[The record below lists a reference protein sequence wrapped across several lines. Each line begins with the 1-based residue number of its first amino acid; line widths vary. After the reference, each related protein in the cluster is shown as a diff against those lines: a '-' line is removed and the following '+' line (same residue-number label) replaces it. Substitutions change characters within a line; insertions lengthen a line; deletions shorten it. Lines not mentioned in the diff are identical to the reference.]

1 MMNSTNKVKII
12 DDGIT
17 DARIE
22 LNGIMLKD
30 IAEYSLQH
38 KSHNCALLTVTL
50 YLNEVSVND
59 EDSLKQEL
67 IDIINEE
74 ITDD

>member
-1 MMNSTNKVKII
+1 MNSTNKVKII

-17 DARIE
+17 AVRIE

-30 IAEYSLQH
+30 VVEYSLQH
-38 KSHNCALLTVTL
+38 KSCNCALLTVTL
-50 YLNEVSVND
+50 YLNETSVND
-59 EDSLKQEL
+59 VNPLKQEL

-74 ITDD
+74 IR